1 MPGQDHNKIMSI
13 SSVSIIVIITVL
25 VVLIPGCK
33 NEYYFYPHQPLEN
46 YVALKIMQIAVS
58 AGPRALYCRRT
69 CD

>member
-46 YVALKIMQIAVS
+46 
-58 AGPRALYCRRT
+58 
-69 CD
+69 